1 MFEVDY
7 VELAIKYAHAY
18 SAQSS
23 FDVGDLIS
31 YAYFGLVDA
40 QEKYDPSK
48 GMPFEKYV
56 RIKIYNAMI
65 DGIRKESGRRKIN
78 PQMVA
83 LDEYIPDASDVQ
95 KEIELREAIRK
106 VNKAMAAL
114 PERQRLIIKR
124 HYIDGAKFG
133 EIARECSI
141 SAGRTS
147 QLHKEAICALRE
159 MVSA

>member
-1 MFEVDY
+1 MDY
-7 VELAIKYAHAY
+7 TELVIKCAHAY

-23 FDVGDLIS
+23 FDAGDLIS

-40 QEKYDPSK
+40 QKKYDPSK

-65 DGIRKESGRRKIN
+65 DGIRKERGRRKIN

-83 LDEYIPDASDVQ
+83 LDEYIPSANDVQ

-106 VNKAMAAL
+106 VNKAMSAL
-114 PERQRLIIKR
+114 PERQRRIIKR

-133 EIARECSI
+133 EIAQEFCI
-141 SAGRTS
+141 SAARTS
-147 QLHKEAICALRE
+147 QLHKEAICTLRE